1 MLPRYPGSD
10 RISGMCTLEHV
21 HFLNNY
27 IIITIN
33 TLNVAVLQISV
44 NFIIKLSMVFFSH

>member
-21 HFLNNY
+21 HFLKLNNY

-33 TLNVAVLQISV
+33 TLNVAVL
-44 NFIIKLSMVFFSH
+44 